1 MSANS
6 DTGQGEAAGEYVD
19 LRRITL
25 LESLRSEDQVWTVIA
40 PRYGVTNPDPPWKVP
55 LYATCECLSDRGA
68 LDSLERR
75 HAEDE
80 LAETVYTEIPNP
92 ERQLLALA
100 HTMLRRGLLSEEDLA
115 SRMDLIRSRLHT
127 A

>member
-6 DTGQGEAAGEYVD
+6 GSVQRKSEGKYVD

-25 LESLRSEDQVWTVIA
+25 LESLRTEDQVWAVIA
-40 PRYGVTNPDPPWKVP
+40 ARYGVTNPDPPWKTP
-55 LYATCECLSDRGA
+55 LHATCECLSDRGA

-80 LAETVYTEIPNP
+80 LGEAVYTGVPNP
-92 ERQLLALA
+92 ERQLLALV
-100 HTMLRRGLLSEEDLA
+100 HTMLSRGLIAEGDLA
-115 SRMDLIRSRLHT
+115 SRMRIVRSRL
-127 A
+127 AAV

>member
-19 LRRITL
+19 LHPIAL
-25 LESLRSEDQVWTVIA
+25 LESLRSEDQVWNVIA
-40 PRYGVTNPDPPWKVP
+40 PRYGVTNPEPPWKVP
-55 LYATCECLSDRGA
+55 LYATCECLSAEGA

-80 LAETVYTEIPNP
+80 LAEKLYTEVPNP
-92 ERQLLALA
+92 ERQLLALV
-100 HTMLRRGLLSEEDLA
+100 HTMLSRGLVAEGDLA
-115 SRMDLIRSRLHT
+115 SHMRVVRSRLQ
-127 A
+127 AA